1 MAAELYKVCK
11 LSETGLMNLECG
23 ISRYCILDF
32 LLHKNYDLCSKK
44 CAARIELLRIV
55 IFEKKAKKI
64 LEDDEISI
72 LVDLNM
78 GNARGNAWG
87 CDLSYDY
94 VRINGS
100 YRN

>member
-1 MAAELYKVCK
+1 MELTQIGVEYCVLGYAGEEIDMEKVDIIFESMKGYIEVCK
-11 LSETGLMNLECG
+11 NGNG
-23 ISRYCILDF
+23 LDF
-32 LLHKNYDLCSKK
+32 N
-44 CAARIELLRIV
+44 E
-55 IFEKKAKKI
+55 EKAKKI